1 MTAGRALRAGGNDLE
16 MLVWTARGVA
26 VGHAPADL
34 REAADE
40 VTGTID
46 DDGVAALLRSL
57 LR

>member
-1 MTAGRALRAGGNDLE
+1 MTASRALRAGGNDLE

-26 VGHAPADL
+26 MGHAPADL

-46 DDGVAALLRSL
+46 DDGVVALRRSMLR
-57 LR
+57 